1 MKKFSYGKLI
11 VAIAIPQIAGGI
23 GAIFT
28 TPKIQTWYSGL
39 HKPFFSPPNWVF
51 GPVWSA
57 LFLLMGISL
66 FLVWKKKKLG
76 DKVFNSFWIQLGLNV
91 LWSIIFFGLE
101 NPGLALLEII
111 LLWIFIKKNI
121 NSFYKVNKKASALLY
136 PYLAWVSFASL
147 LNAAVW
153 WINR

>member
-1 MKKFSYGKLI
+1 MKRFNYGKLI

-39 HKPFFSPPNWVF
+39 NKPFFSPPNWVF
-51 GPVWSA
+51 APVWSI

-66 FLVWKKKKLG
+66 FLVWNKKKLS

-91 LWSIIFFGLE
+91 LWSVIFFGLE
-101 NPGLALLEII
+101 NPGLALLEIV

-121 NSFYKVNKKASALLY
+121 NSFYKVNKRSGRLLVL
-136 PYLAWVSFASL
+136 YLVWVSFASL